1 MKKLVWVII
10 NILITVGAIALI
22 AFFAWL
28 YTVLGTGAL
37 FIIFSITLYGL
48 GAVILVLLVV
58 RMIEWFAKKS
68 KDK

>member
-10 NILITVGAIALI
+10 NILTTVCAIALI